1 MRVSAN
7 KRLLLVHAHPDDETI
22 NNGVTM
28 AKYAESGAH
37 VTLVTCTRG
46 EEGEVLV
53 PELLNLAS
61 NKDDKLGEHREIEL
75 SVADDKT
82 NRLPRDER
90 RAQLLVAALEVFTVA
105 GYHSAAM
112 DEIADRANVSKPVLY
127 QHFPSKLDLY
137 LAVLDLHIDSL
148 VFAIQ
153 KAIASN
159 RENSARVAATV
170 EAYFGFID
178 SEGEAFRLLF
188 ESDMNVEPQ
197 VRERLNRM
205 TYDCAAAVSAVISI
219 DTGLGKEESM
229 MLAVGIIGTVQTTA
243 RHWLDRDGKIDRQ
256 RATELVMNLIWRG
269 ISGFP
274 KSQS

>member
-1 MRVSAN
+1 MS
-7 KRLLLVHAHPDDETI
+7 DE
-22 NNGVTM
+22 
-28 AKYAESGAH
+28 
-37 VTLVTCTRG
+37 
-46 EEGEVLV
+46 
-53 PELLNLAS
+53 
-61 NKDDKLGEHREIEL
+61 
-75 SVADDKT
+75 KT

-112 DEIADRANVSKPVLY
+112 DEIADRAKVSKPVLY

-153 KAIASN
+153 KAIAAN

-188 ESDMNVEPQ
+188 ESDMSVEPQ
-197 VRERLNRM
+197 VRERLKRM

-229 MLAVGIIGTVQTTA
+229 MLAVGIIGTVQTSA
-243 RHWLDRDGKIDRQ
+243 RHWLDRDGKIDRR

>member
-1 MRVSAN
+1 M
-7 KRLLLVHAHPDDETI
+7 T
-22 NNGVTM
+22 
-28 AKYAESGAH
+28 
-37 VTLVTCTRG
+37 
-46 EEGEVLV
+46 
-53 PELLNLAS
+53 
-61 NKDDKLGEHREIEL
+61 DDK
-75 SVADDKT
+75 ST
-82 NRLPRDER
+82 RLPRDER
-90 RAQLLVAALEVFTVA
+90 RAQLLIAALEVFTVA

-137 LAVLDLHIDSL
+137 LAVLDMHIDSL

-159 RENSARVAATV
+159 RENSSRVAATV
-170 EAYFGFID
+170 DAYFGFID

-188 ESDMNVEPQ
+188 ESDMSLEPQ

-229 MLAVGIIGTVQTTA
+229 MLAVGIIGTVQTAA
-243 RHWLDRDGKIDRQ
+243 RHWLDRDGKIDRK

>member
-1 MRVSAN
+1 MV
-7 KRLLLVHAHPDDETI
+7 
-22 NNGVTM
+22 
-28 AKYAESGAH
+28 
-37 VTLVTCTRG
+37 
-46 EEGEVLV
+46 
-53 PELLNLAS
+53 
-61 NKDDKLGEHREIEL
+61 DDK
-75 SVADDKT
+75 SA
-82 NRLPRDER
+82 RLPRDER
-90 RAQLLVAALEVFTVA
+90 RAQLLVAELEVFTAA

-127 QHFPSKLDLY
+127 QHFPSKLELY

-159 RENSARVAATV
+159 RENSSRVAATV

-188 ESDMNVEPQ
+188 ESDMNLEPQ

>member
-1 MRVSAN
+1 
-7 KRLLLVHAHPDDETI
+7 
-22 NNGVTM
+22 
-28 AKYAESGAH
+28 
-37 VTLVTCTRG
+37 
-46 EEGEVLV
+46 
-53 PELLNLAS
+53 
-61 NKDDKLGEHREIEL
+61 
-75 SVADDKT
+75 VADEKT

-90 RAQLLVAALEVFTVA
+90 RAQLLVAALEVFTAA

-112 DEIADRANVSKPVLY
+112 DEIADRAKFSKPVLY

-153 KAIASN
+153 KAIAAN

-205 TYDCAAAVSAVISI
+205 TYDCAAAISAVISI

-229 MLAVGIIGTVQTTA
+229 MLAVGIIGTVQTSA
-243 RHWLDRDGKIDRQ
+243 RHWLDRDGKIDRR

>member
-1 MRVSAN
+1 MV
-7 KRLLLVHAHPDDETI
+7 
-22 NNGVTM
+22 
-28 AKYAESGAH
+28 
-37 VTLVTCTRG
+37 
-46 EEGEVLV
+46 
-53 PELLNLAS
+53 
-61 NKDDKLGEHREIEL
+61 DDK
-75 SVADDKT
+75 SA
-82 NRLPRDER
+82 RLPRDER
-90 RAQLLVAALEVFTVA
+90 RAQLLVAALEVFTAA

-159 RENSARVAATV
+159 RENSSRVAATV

-188 ESDMNVEPQ
+188 ESDMNLEPQ

>member
-1 MRVSAN
+1 M
-7 KRLLLVHAHPDDETI
+7 T
-22 NNGVTM
+22 
-28 AKYAESGAH
+28 
-37 VTLVTCTRG
+37 
-46 EEGEVLV
+46 
-53 PELLNLAS
+53 
-61 NKDDKLGEHREIEL
+61 DDK
-75 SVADDKT
+75 SA
-82 NRLPRDER
+82 RLPRDER
-90 RAQLLVAALEVFTVA
+90 RAQLLTAALEVFTVA

-127 QHFPSKLDLY
+127 QHFPSKLELY
-137 LAVLDLHIDSL
+137 LAVLDMHIDSL

-159 RENSARVAATV
+159 RENSSRVAATV

-188 ESDMNVEPQ
+188 ESDMSLEPQ

-205 TYDCAAAVSAVISI
+205 TYDCAAAVSALISI
-219 DTGLGKEESM
+219 ETGLGKEESM
-229 MLAVGIIGTVQTTA
+229 MLAVGIIGTVQTSA

>member
-1 MRVSAN
+1 MSEDKSA
-7 KRLLLVHAHPDDETI
+7 
-22 NNGVTM
+22 
-28 AKYAESGAH
+28 
-37 VTLVTCTRG
+37 
-46 EEGEVLV
+46 
-53 PELLNLAS
+53 
-61 NKDDKLGEHREIEL
+61 
-75 SVADDKT
+75 
-82 NRLPRDER
+82 RLPRDER
-90 RAQLLVAALEVFTVA
+90 RAQLLVAALEVFTAA

-127 QHFPSKLDLY
+127 QHFPSKLELY

-159 RENSARVAATV
+159 RENSSRVAATV

-178 SEGEAFRLLF
+178 AEGESFRLLF
-188 ESDMNVEPQ
+188 ESDMNLEPQ

>member
-1 MRVSAN
+1 
-7 KRLLLVHAHPDDETI
+7 
-22 NNGVTM
+22 
-28 AKYAESGAH
+28 
-37 VTLVTCTRG
+37 
-46 EEGEVLV
+46 
-53 PELLNLAS
+53 
-61 NKDDKLGEHREIEL
+61 
-75 SVADDKT
+75 VADEKT

-90 RAQLLVAALEVFTVA
+90 RAQLLVAALEVFTTA

-112 DEIADRANVSKPVLY
+112 DEIADRAKVSKPVLY

-153 KAIASN
+153 KAIAAN

>member
-1 MRVSAN
+1 MA
-7 KRLLLVHAHPDDETI
+7 DE
-22 NNGVTM
+22 
-28 AKYAESGAH
+28 
-37 VTLVTCTRG
+37 
-46 EEGEVLV
+46 
-53 PELLNLAS
+53 
-61 NKDDKLGEHREIEL
+61 
-75 SVADDKT
+75 KT

-90 RAQLLVAALEVFTVA
+90 RAQLLVAALEVFTTA

-112 DEIADRANVSKPVLY
+112 DEIADRAKVSKPVLY

-153 KAIASN
+153 KAIAAN

-229 MLAVGIIGTVQTTA
+229 MLAVGIIGTVQTSA
-243 RHWLDRDGKIDRQ
+243 RHWLDRDGKIDRR

>member
-1 MRVSAN
+1 MA
-7 KRLLLVHAHPDDETI
+7 DE
-22 NNGVTM
+22 
-28 AKYAESGAH
+28 
-37 VTLVTCTRG
+37 
-46 EEGEVLV
+46 
-53 PELLNLAS
+53 
-61 NKDDKLGEHREIEL
+61 
-75 SVADDKT
+75 KT

-90 RAQLLVAALEVFTVA
+90 RAQLLVAALEVFTAA

-112 DEIADRANVSKPVLY
+112 DEIADRAKVSQPVLY

-153 KAIASN
+153 KAIAAN

-229 MLAVGIIGTVQTTA
+229 MLAVGIIGTVQTSA
-243 RHWLDRDGKIDRQ
+243 RHWLDRDGKIDRR

>member
-1 MRVSAN
+1 M
-7 KRLLLVHAHPDDETI
+7 T
-22 NNGVTM
+22 
-28 AKYAESGAH
+28 
-37 VTLVTCTRG
+37 
-46 EEGEVLV
+46 
-53 PELLNLAS
+53 
-61 NKDDKLGEHREIEL
+61 DDK
-75 SVADDKT
+75 SA
-82 NRLPRDER
+82 RLPRDER
-90 RAQLLVAALEVFTVA
+90 RAQLLVAALEVFTAA

-137 LAVLDLHIDSL
+137 LAVLDIHIDSL

-159 RENSARVAATV
+159 RENSSRVAATV

-188 ESDMNVEPQ
+188 ESDMNLEPQ

>member
-1 MRVSAN
+1 MSEDKSA
-7 KRLLLVHAHPDDETI
+7 
-22 NNGVTM
+22 
-28 AKYAESGAH
+28 
-37 VTLVTCTRG
+37 
-46 EEGEVLV
+46 
-53 PELLNLAS
+53 
-61 NKDDKLGEHREIEL
+61 
-75 SVADDKT
+75 
-82 NRLPRDER
+82 RLPRDER
-90 RAQLLVAALEVFTVA
+90 RAQLLVAALEVFTAA

-159 RENSARVAATV
+159 RENSSRVAATV

-188 ESDMNVEPQ
+188 ESDMNLEPQ

>member
-1 MRVSAN
+1 MVEDKSA
-7 KRLLLVHAHPDDETI
+7 
-22 NNGVTM
+22 
-28 AKYAESGAH
+28 
-37 VTLVTCTRG
+37 
-46 EEGEVLV
+46 
-53 PELLNLAS
+53 
-61 NKDDKLGEHREIEL
+61 
-75 SVADDKT
+75 
-82 NRLPRDER
+82 RLPRDER
-90 RAQLLVAALEVFTVA
+90 RSQLLIAALEVFTAA

-127 QHFPSKLDLY
+127 QHFPSKLQLY

-159 RENSARVAATV
+159 RENASRVAATV

-188 ESDMNVEPQ
+188 ESDMNLEPQ

-243 RHWLDRDGKIDRQ
+243 RHWLDRDGKINRQ

>member
-1 MRVSAN
+1 MV
-7 KRLLLVHAHPDDETI
+7 
-22 NNGVTM
+22 
-28 AKYAESGAH
+28 
-37 VTLVTCTRG
+37 
-46 EEGEVLV
+46 
-53 PELLNLAS
+53 
-61 NKDDKLGEHREIEL
+61 DDKSG
-75 SVADDKT
+75 
-82 NRLPRDER
+82 RLPRDER
-90 RAQLLVAALEVFTVA
+90 RAQLLVAALEVFTA
-105 GYHSAAM
+105 SGYHSAAM
-112 DEIADRANVSKPVLY
+112 DEIADRAKVSKPVLY

-159 RENSARVAATV
+159 QENSSRVAATV
-170 EAYFGFID
+170 DAYFGFID

-188 ESDMNVEPQ
+188 ESDMNLEPQ

-205 TYDCAAAVSAVISI
+205 TYDCAAAVSAIISI

-256 RATELVMNLIWRG
+256 RATELVMNLTCRG

-274 KSQS
+274 KSKS

>member
-1 MRVSAN
+1 M
-7 KRLLLVHAHPDDETI
+7 DEK
-22 NNGVTM
+22 
-28 AKYAESGAH
+28 AA
-37 VTLVTCTRG
+37 
-46 EEGEVLV
+46 
-53 PELLNLAS
+53 
-61 NKDDKLGEHREIEL
+61 
-75 SVADDKT
+75 
-82 NRLPRDER
+82 RLPRDER
-90 RAQLLVAALEVFTVA
+90 RAQLLVAALEVFTAA

-112 DEIADRANVSKPVLY
+112 DEIADRAKVSKPVLY
-127 QHFPSKLDLY
+127 QHFPSKLELY

-153 KAIASN
+153 KAIAST
-159 RENSARVAATV
+159 RENSSRVSATV
-170 EAYFGFID
+170 EAYFGFIN

-188 ESDMNVEPQ
+188 ESDMNLEPQ

>member
-1 MRVSAN
+1 MMSEDKSA
-7 KRLLLVHAHPDDETI
+7 
-22 NNGVTM
+22 
-28 AKYAESGAH
+28 
-37 VTLVTCTRG
+37 
-46 EEGEVLV
+46 
-53 PELLNLAS
+53 
-61 NKDDKLGEHREIEL
+61 
-75 SVADDKT
+75 
-82 NRLPRDER
+82 RLPRDER
-90 RAQLLVAALEVFTVA
+90 RAQLLVAALEVFTAA

-127 QHFPSKLDLY
+127 QHFPSKLELY

-159 RENSARVAATV
+159 RENSSRVAATV

-178 SEGEAFRLLF
+178 AEGEAFRLLF
-188 ESDMNVEPQ
+188 ESDMNLEPQ